1 MKTLPHQWI
10 KTNGVILF
18 NASSLVATFV
28 VKSGLGYAYWWMAA
42 RQFSPEAVGFA
53 SAAVSAMTL
62 LGTCCMLG
70 LGTLLIRELPRLP
83 GQEVSLIS
91 VALLL
96 VGTVGGGIGFLFA
109 LGMPALWANLQ
120 PLRACSQ
127 AVALFS
133 VDVGFATMN
142 LVLDQV
148 LVGLL
153 RGDLQLWRN
162 ILFAGTKL
170 AALAAT
176 GFWLVQRGGLTIF
189 ATWVLAD
196 ALSFAVLAG
205 LAVLKGKWTLKKSL
219 PPWGVLRKLGPSAL
233 QHHLLNLLLIGPNL
247 ALPLLVTILLSA
259 TVNAWFSVAF
269 LIADVVYV
277 IPQALVTA
285 LYAVSSAQP
294 AVLARKVRL
303 TMGLAIIACIIVS
316 GVLLLGSRPLLGL
329 FGPGYAEQGVSSL
342 RLLGLGAF
350 PFLFKDLYV
359 AISRIQDRIAKA
371 LLPLAAGALL
381 ELGLAALGAHL
392 GGLSGLSLGWDIAVG
407 TEALFMAR
415 RCTRL
420 PAIQVRQL
428 LKINFN
434 NTLRSTKKNLS
445 SIHIE
450 TSKTISSEL

>member
-1 MKTLPHQWI
+1 
-10 KTNGVILF
+10 
-18 NASSLVATFV
+18 
-28 VKSGLGYAYWWMAA
+28 
-42 RQFSPEAVGFA
+42 
-53 SAAVSAMTL
+53 
-62 LGTCCMLG
+62 MLG

-247 ALPLLVTILLSA
+247 GFQA
-259 TVNAWFSVAF
+259 T
-269 LIADVVYV
+269 
-277 IPQALVTA
+277 
-285 LYAVSSAQP
+285 
-294 AVLARKVRL
+294 AR
-303 TMGLAIIACIIVS
+303 AIW
-316 GVLLLGSRPLLGL
+316 
-329 FGPGYAEQGVSSL
+329 
-342 RLLGLGAF
+342 
-350 PFLFKDLYV
+350 
-359 AISRIQDRIAKA
+359 
-371 LLPLAAGALL
+371 
-381 ELGLAALGAHL
+381 
-392 GGLSGLSLGWDIAVG
+392 SGL
-407 TEALFMAR
+407 
-415 RCTRL
+415 C
-420 PAIQVRQL
+420 
-428 LKINFN
+428 
-434 NTLRSTKKNLS
+434 
-445 SIHIE
+445 
-450 TSKTISSEL
+450 